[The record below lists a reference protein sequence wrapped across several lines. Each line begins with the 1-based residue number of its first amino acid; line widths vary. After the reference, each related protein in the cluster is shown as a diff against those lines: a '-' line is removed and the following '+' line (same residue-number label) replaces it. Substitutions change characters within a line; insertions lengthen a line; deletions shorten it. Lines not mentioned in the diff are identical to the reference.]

1 MGGGMAFVWA
11 THTEN
16 RPAATIRDRMEATV
30 GTGTHGAPGV
40 PDAFEHPRGL
50 FCNRTLNLRKIQAV
64 GYDMDYTLVHYHVAL
79 WEERAYSYIKNGLEK
94 QGWPV
99 DDLVFDPDL
108 VVQGLVID
116 TELGNVV
123 KANRFGYV
131 KRAYHGTRPLPY
143 DEQKGAYRRTLV
155 DLHDRRWR
163 FMNTLFSISEAGIYL
178 QLVDKLDAGELPT
191 GVGYD
196 DLYATIRKTLD
207 AAHLEGLLKADILAH
222 PDRYVEVDP
231 DIPLTLL
238 DQKMS
243 GKKVLLITNSEWEY
257 AAPILRYA
265 FDPHLPEDMTW
276 RDLFDLAIV
285 GARKPDFFDQQAP
298 AFQVVSEDDEGRAV
312 LRANPGPLEE
322 GRVYVGGNAALV
334 EASLGLRGSEILY
347 VGDHVF
353 ADVKAS
359 KSVLRWRTAL
369 VLRPLEDEI
378 EAMDAW
384 RGDQER
390 LTVMMAEKERLEA
403 YFSAL
408 RLELQRNRE
417 GYGPQTERSPEWLS
431 EQITSVR
438 ERLLVLD
445 AEIAPLAAASARLVN
460 PRWGPL
466 MWAGNDKS
474 HLARQIEASADIYT
488 ARVSNFLHYTPFVY
502 LRSPRGTLPH
512 DVASAQDAGLEE
524 AADAMGMRD
533 GFGDGVQ
540 GDALEA

>member
-1 MGGGMAFVWA
+1 MD
-11 THTEN
+11 
-16 RPAATIRDRMEATV
+16 ATI
-30 GTGTHGAPGV
+30 GTGTHGAAGV
-40 PDAFEHPRGL
+40 PDAFDHPRGL

-79 WEERAYSYIKNGLEK
+79 WEERAYAYIKNGLARL
-94 QGWPV
+94 GWPV

-108 VVQGLVID
+108 VVQGLVVD
-116 TELGNVV
+116 TERGNVV

-131 KRAYHGTRPLPY
+131 KRAFHGTRPLRY
-143 DEQKGAYRRTLV
+143 DEQRHAYRRTLV

-178 QLVDKLDAGELPT
+178 QLVDKLDAGELPERI
-191 GVGYD
+191 GYEE
-196 DLYATIRKTLD
+196 LYDTIRRSLD
-207 AAHLEGLLKADILAH
+207 AAHLEGLLKAEILAD
-222 PDRYVEVDP
+222 PDRFVERDP
-231 DIPLTLL
+231 DVPLALL
-238 DQKMS
+238 DQKRA

-265 FDPHLPEDMTW
+265 FDPYLPGDMTW

-285 GARKPDFFDQQAP
+285 GARKPAFFDEQAP
-298 AFQVVSEDDEGRAV
+298 AFEVVGEDADGRGI
-312 LRANPGPLEE
+312 LRSHAGLLEE
-322 GRVYVGGNAALV
+322 GRVYVGGHAALV

-347 VGDHVF
+347 VGDHVY

-378 EAMDAW
+378 EALDAW
-384 RGDQER
+384 RGTQQR
-390 LTVMMAEKERLEA
+390 LSAMMAEKERLEA

-408 RLELQRNRE
+408 RLERQRNHE
-417 GYGPQTERSPEWLS
+417 GYGPQTERSPKWLGD
-431 EQITSVR
+431 QITAVR
-438 ERLLVLD
+438 ERLVALD
-445 AEIAPLAAASARLVN
+445 AEIGPLAIESSRLVS

-512 DVASAQDAGLEE
+512 DHAAPQDAGLE
-524 AADAMGMRD
+524 AAAHDLGVD
-533 GFGDGVQ
+533 GFG
-540 GDALEA
+540 E

>member
-1 MGGGMAFVWA
+1 
-11 THTEN
+11 
-16 RPAATIRDRMEATV
+16 MEATI
-30 GTGTHGAPGV
+30 GTGTHGTGTHGPASV

-79 WEERAYSYIKNGLEK
+79 WEERAYSYIKNGLSK
-94 QGWPV
+94 LGWPV
-99 DDLVFDPDL
+99 GDLVFDPDL

-116 TELGNVV
+116 TERGNVV

-131 KRAYHGTRPLPY
+131 KRAFHGTTPLPY
-143 DEQKGAYRRTLV
+143 GEQKAAYRRTLV

-163 FMNTLFSISEAGIYL
+163 FMNTLFSISEAGIFL
-178 QLVDKLDAGELPT
+178 QLVDLLDAGELPT
-191 GVGYD
+191 GLGYD
-196 DLYATIRKTLD
+196 DLYATIRQTLD
-207 AAHLEGLLKADILAH
+207 AAHLEGLLKAEILAD
-222 PDRYVEVDP
+222 PDRFVERDADV
-231 DIPLTLL
+231 PLTLL
-238 DQKMS
+238 DQKQA

-257 AAPILRYA
+257 AAPILSYA
-265 FDPHLPEDMTW
+265 FDPFLPDDMTW

-298 AFQVVSEDDEGRAV
+298 AYEVVAADDEGRAV
-312 LRANPGPLEE
+312 LRSSAGMLEE

-378 EAMDAW
+378 EALDAW
-384 RGDQER
+384 RGEQER
-390 LTVMMAEKERLEA
+390 LTALMAEKERLEA

-408 RLELQRNRE
+408 RLERQRNTE
-417 GYGPQTERSPEWLS
+417 GYGPQTDRSAGWLTER
-431 EQITSVR
+431 ITATR

-445 AEIAPLAAASARLVN
+445 AEIAPLAAAASRLVN
-460 PRWGPL
+460 PRWGAL

-474 HLARQIEASADIYT
+474 HLARQIEASADVYT

-512 DVASAQDAGLEE
+512 DDASPQDAGLEE
-524 AADAMGMRD
+524 AAEGLGIED
-533 GFGDGVQ
+533 FGDGTP
-540 GDALEA
+540 GDAPDA